1 MALAGVIPLAAFS
14 RRWDRLE
21 GPRRF
26 HSHLVSHDS
35 YEASLGFLATWWS
48 QAGGLLIWQLASKR
62 EEIEALSPLK
72 AQAWKYQNIAS
83 TVSQVTC
90 PAQSQRGRESDFT
103 S

>member
-72 AQAWKYQNIAS
+72 AQAWKYQNIYCIPS
-83 TVSQVTC
+83 HMPS
-90 PAQSQRGRESDFT
+90 PKSKGEGK
-103 S
+103 